1 MSEEGEDAVTITG
14 KGGLSRLSSYR
25 GLQYLAHSCIVA
37 YRGPHAHIT
46 ENRKVG
52 RKGIVDFS
60 IPDGHSGKADSRG
73 RDGHGILFS
82 AGIHVHQ
89 GQVYAFYGRAHGG
102 NVELDRDIVPKM
114 EFIPVRDGYLARYL
128 PCPVKIPH
136 TTHSTD
142 SVVLVKHMDTISVH
156 RVSPAYLDGLSGSLL
171 AAKLTSREI
180 GTARIFT
187 IGSPVAGWLQ
197 GGQYLL

>member
-1 MSEEGEDAVTITG
+1 MG
-14 KGGLSRLSSYR
+14 
-25 GLQYLAHSCIVA
+25 
-37 YRGPHAHIT
+37 
-46 ENRKVG
+46 
-52 RKGIVDFS
+52 FS

-73 RDGHGILFS
+73 RDGHGVLFS

-102 NVELDRDIVPKM
+102 NVELDSDIVPKM
-114 EFIPVRDGYLARYL
+114 EFIPVRNGDLARYL

-197 GGQYLL
+197 GGHQKQLRHIGKTVSGRAVFVVAVGRDIVIYLFCIIGWH